1 MKKYIA
7 LILSLS
13 LVLILSVSAY
23 SYFALSLDCADK
35 TEYAYSDNAR
45 YYADMNVIL
54 DYDTEAGMWYFYDTE
69 YAMRVYVPDYQPVMT
84 ATATDIGEV

>member
-1 MKKYIA
+1 MKKYIT
-7 LILSLS
+7 IS
-13 LVLILSVSAY
+13 LVVSMILLLSVSAY

-54 DYDTEAGMWYFYDTE
+54 DYDSEAGMWYFYDTE
-69 YAMRVYVPDYQPVMT
+69 FDMRVYVPDYQPV
-84 ATATDIGEV
+84 ATPTDIGEV

>member
-1 MKKYIA
+1 MKKYIT
-7 LILSLS
+7 IS
-13 LVLILSVSAY
+13 LVVSMILLLSVSAY

-69 YAMRVYVPDYQPVMT
+69 FDMRVYVPDYQPVMT